1 METTFN
7 LEIKKVDK
15 DYVASLEVIKNNKSI
30 LYNLIIDKKSTK
42 DNILFNYD
50 SQDKNNDNV
59 FNKGDYLFRIT
70 RYNSD

>member
-59 FNKGDYLFRIT
+59 FNKGNYLFRIT